1 MAQQDIKLGQ
11 TTIEQVTKIQENF
24 TELYNTDSSHE
35 ERFTENETAVEGI
48 NSRLSTVESNY
59 ITKAV
64 SDLANYYT
72 KTQTDSKIT
81 ALQNQI
87 SQIPKFSI
95 SVVSALPTSNIST
108 TTIYLVPN
116 TNNQT
121 SNIYTEY
128 IYVNSK
134 WEIIG
139 TQTLDLSGYA
149 LKTEI
154 PTSVNG
160 LTGGA
165 IAGNVRIE
173 GSLLVE
179 GNSDKSTHID
189 FQVSDDAEDI
199 STLTATQNDLF
210 YNDNRLLTDDDLPN
224 VNDGKL
230 TIQKNGTAVATFTAN
245 QGTDVTAN
253 IEVPTASTTAPKMDG
268 TAAIGSSSNYA
279 KADHVHPTDTSRAST
294 AVATTSSNGLMSAA
308 DKKILNSFNEAG
320 ALRFYVTV
328 AANDSNYTA
337 ITINGSTYY
346 GYPIGDDTTSY
357 DITGVWNS
365 DGYGIVYQEY
375 RYNSSNY
382 VVVASKMALKITYIV
397 RYSNY

>member
-48 NSRLSTVESNY
+48 NSRLATVESNY

-160 LTGGA
+160 LTGGT
-165 IAGNVRIE
+165 IAGNVGVE
-173 GSLLVE
+173 GSLLVV
-179 GNSDKSTHID
+179 GNSDQSVHID

-199 STLTATQNDLF
+199 RVLTASKIDLF
-210 YNDNRLLTDDDLPN
+210 YNDNRLLTDADLP
-224 VNDGKL
+224 NDGKL
-230 TIQKNGTAVATFTAN
+230 TIQKNGTAVATFTAD
-245 QGTDVTAN
+245 QLSDVTAN

-268 TAAIGSSSNYA
+268 AAAIGSSSNYA

-328 AANDSNYTA
+328 AANDSNYEA

-346 GYPIGDDTTSY
+346 GYPIGDDTTSF

-365 DGYGIVYQEY
+365 DGYGVVYQEY

-382 VVVASKMALKITYIV
+382 VVVASKMALTITYIV